1 MKYEK
6 IVKWVLAA
14 LFAVGVVFSFYGFV
28 VGFES
33 NGNAPVDN
41 MLYCAYAF
49 ALVTILAVLF
59 GVVVIGGMNNPKSL
73 LKLLIGLVVG
83 GAVIAVAYV
92 LAPGTPAIGY
102 LGEPVSDGTL
112 KLVDTVLNL
121 TYFLFGGALLTLV
134 AGDMS
139 PAVVA
144 GGMKVALIT
153 TVGGLIVAVILQI
166 FYNYILSQVES
177 LTIEMEDASI
187 SLMDILVKYKE
198 NK

>member
-14 LFAVGVVFSFYGFV
+14 LFAVGVVFSFYGFA

-49 ALVTILAVLF
+49 ALTTLLAVVF
-59 GVVVIGGMNNPKSL
+59 GVVVIGGINNPMSL
-73 LKLLIGLVVG
+73 LKLLLGLVAG

-121 TYFLFGGALLTLV
+121 TYFFFGGALL
-134 AGDMS
+134 
-139 PAVVA
+139 
-144 GGMKVALIT
+144 AL
-153 TVGGLIVAVILQI
+153 VGGWIIGAIR
-166 FYNYILSQVES
+166 
-177 LTIEMEDASI
+177 
-187 SLMDILVKYKE
+187 K
-198 NK
+198 

>member
-14 LFAVGVVFSFYGFV
+14 LFAVGVVFSFYGFA

-41 MLYCAYAF
+41 ILYCAYAF
-49 ALVTILAVLF
+49 ALVTILAVVF
-59 GVVVIGGMNNPKSL
+59 GVVVIGGINNPKSL
-73 LKLLIGLVVG
+73 LKLVLGLVAG
-83 GAVIAVAYV
+83 GAIIAVAYV

-102 LGEPVSDGTL
+102 IGDPVSDGTL

-134 AGDMS
+134 AGWIIG
-139 PAVVA
+139 AIR
-144 GGMKVALIT
+144 K
-153 TVGGLIVAVILQI
+153 
-166 FYNYILSQVES
+166 
-177 LTIEMEDASI
+177 
-187 SLMDILVKYKE
+187 
-198 NK
+198 